1 MAATEKKE
9 HDGNAKMWISPEQK
23 ELFRWNKKHFS

>member
-1 MAATEKKE
+1 MAIREQRYEEKQRKI
-9 HDGNAKMWISPEQK
+9 WISPEQK